1 MAKASTKN
9 EAPEVDL
16 NGEKMTDYGNNTPFI
31 PFGEGKYTAQLL
43 HLAYHKGFK
52 GKAYRAKVKI
62 LTSDRKDVNV
72 GYDYAIQYKLSD
84 DELKKEIAMK
94 GLRAT
99 CAAVFDGD
107 PADKAFDGNGALK
120 TLLDASTE
128 DELEGMDLKFE
139 IVSREK
145 QAVDKVTKEL
155 IFNKDGSP
163 KMFTNQFYNKV
174 AESAAA

>member
-1 MAKASTKN
+1 MAKASTKT

-16 NGEKMTDYGNNTPFI
+16 NGEKMTDYGNNTPFL

-43 HLAYHKGFK
+43 HLAFHKGFK
-52 GKAYRAKVKI
+52 GKAYRAKFKV

-72 GYDYAIQYKLSD
+72 GYDYATQFKLSD

-94 GLRAT
+94 GLRSL
-99 CAAVFDGD
+99 CAAIFSAD
-107 PADKAFDGNGALK
+107 PSDKEFDGNRALK

-128 DELEGMDLKFE
+128 DELAALDMKFE

-145 QAVDKVTKEL
+145 QATDKVTKAL
-155 IFNKDGSP
+155 VFDKDGKP
-163 KMFTNQFYNKV
+163 KMFTNSFYNKV
-174 AESAAA
+174 PEAAAA